1 MKTTIDIR
9 CENGVWADLRITNT
23 GDTAVRI
30 HNPGNYRPTEG
41 WEFSYEAYR
50 VAALRSFHSLKM
62 TLRTKDG
69 SVVEPA
75 DVSTFADHIVGL
87 PVELEPGA
95 ELLISVPLHEFY
107 DLDRNA
113 DYSLALTYGDD
124 NARVSAATQF
134 RCPAPAGPAGLRR
147 EGPGA

>member
-1 MKTTIDIR
+1 MKATIDIR
-9 CENGVWADLRITNT
+9 CEKGVWADLRISNNEQ
-23 GDTAVRI
+23 TAVRI

-41 WEFSYEAYR
+41 WELSREAYQ
-50 VAALRSFHSLKM
+50 VAALRSFHFLEM

-69 SVVEPA
+69 SVVESA
-75 DVSTFADHIVGL
+75 DIYTIADHMVGL

-107 DLDRNA
+107 DLKRKV

-124 NARVSAATQF
+124 SVRVSAATQV
-134 RCPAPAGPAGLRR
+134 RCS
-147 EGPGA
+147 